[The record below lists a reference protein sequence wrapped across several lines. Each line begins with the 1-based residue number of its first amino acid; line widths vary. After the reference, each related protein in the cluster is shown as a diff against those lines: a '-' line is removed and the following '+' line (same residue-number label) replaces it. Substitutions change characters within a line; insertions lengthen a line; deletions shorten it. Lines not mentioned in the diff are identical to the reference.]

1 MYTTWREY
9 KNHSGSTKT
18 EGWSEL
24 SFHPWEDAGNSS
36 TVGEEN
42 SKISSLR
49 YWRKVL
55 MDCLLVYCAMKIHL
69 LTDLTWGLQGT
80 DLTKHFGEL
89 LKWLLALWPLA
100 WRLSHPV
107 CSITRAHCHASWL
120 NRESCLTL
128 LVGCVHTIL
137 MYQMAGLKSV
147 STGAFGLDFSL
158 FISLSILLRCSY
170 LRKIPPGF
178 PIRVQSKP
186 VERSV
191 SVSASS
197 VSWCQG
203 CIPEVHSCFL
213 CFIFCQIPISAK
225 LCSSLP
231 FQLRLQ
237 EQLQLVP
244 SCLRVEFTYTRCQEH
259 FELARWT

>member
-36 TVGEEN
+36 TIGEEN
-42 SKISSLR
+42 SKISSLH

-55 MDCLLVYCAMKIHL
+55 VDCLLVYCAMKIHL

-89 LKWLLALWPLA
+89 LKWLLALRPLA

-107 CSITRAHCHASWL
+107 CSITHAL
-120 NRESCLTL
+120 H
-128 LVGCVHTIL
+128 G
-137 MYQMAGLKSV
+137 
-147 STGAFGLDFSL
+147 STK
-158 FISLSILLRCSY
+158 SLSNTASGLCTHCPDVSDGWIEISVHRGIWVGFLIIYIIIHLIAVLLFKKNPSWVSY
-170 LRKIPPGF
+170 
-178 PIRVQSKP
+178 QSTIKTSG
-186 VERSV
+186 EV
-191 SVSASS
+191 SKCFGQQCELVSR
-197 VSWCQG
+197 
-203 CIPEVHSCFL
+203 VHSWGSFVFL

-231 FQLRLQ
+231 FQLQFQ

-244 SCLRVEFTYTRCQEH
+244 RCLRVEFTYTRCQEH

>member
-36 TVGEEN
+36 TAGEEN
-42 SKISSLR
+42 SKISSLH

-120 NRESCLTL
+120 NQESCLTL
-128 LVGCVHTIL
+128 LVGCVHTVL

-170 LRKIPPGF
+170 LRKSLLGF
-178 PIRVQSKP
+178 LSEYNQNQWRGQQVFRPAVWAGVKGAFLRFIRVFYALFFAKSQS
-186 VERSV
+186 VLNYV
-191 SVSASS
+191 HHFLSS
-197 VSWCQG
+197 YG
-203 CIPEVHSCFL
+203 YRNSC
-213 CFIFCQIPISAK
+213 S
-225 LCSSLP
+225 
-231 FQLRLQ
+231 
-237 EQLQLVP
+237 
-244 SCLRVEFTYTRCQEH
+244 
-259 FELARWT
+259 